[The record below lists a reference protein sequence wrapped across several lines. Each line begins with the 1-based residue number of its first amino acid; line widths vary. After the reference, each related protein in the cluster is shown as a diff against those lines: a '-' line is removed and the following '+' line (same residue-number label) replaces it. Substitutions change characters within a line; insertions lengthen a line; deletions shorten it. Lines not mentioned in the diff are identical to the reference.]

1 MTAIPAVSSGFANT
15 AEQRRRAR
23 AAIAITFAVNGVL
36 IGSWAPR
43 IPALKD
49 QLHLSAGALGLALL
63 APALGTVL
71 AARTVGART
80 ARHGTAAVTRVCGV
94 LYCLL
99 AWAPGAAINLATLWF
114 ALLVWGMAMGAM
126 DVAMNAQGVSV
137 EGYYGRPVLSSFHA
151 IWSIGSFLG
160 ALLGAAGAALGVH
173 IAVQQAVI
181 GAVLAAVVLVVA
193 RHLLPDPAS
202 VSAAPSTPTREPR
215 RRRLR
220 LPRAP
225 QTRLVILG
233 VSAIFA
239 LMAEGAVADW
249 SAVLLREHLHVPGSH
264 AGFAYAA
271 FCVTMTGGRF
281 AGDRLVLLLGRA
293 RCFAAVALI
302 GAIGLGFGLL
312 GDSFGTAVGG
322 FALLGVGLS
331 IMVPT
336 LYSTAADTDGPSG
349 PAIAAVA
356 ALGCVGMLVG
366 PSLIGLV
373 AQLTSI
379 ESALYLLP
387 PFTLAAGALGVAGIR
402 LSRRGMAK
410 PAHPHYS

>member
-1 MTAIPAVSSGFANT
+1 MTAIPAVSPGFANT
-15 AEQRRRAR
+15 LEQRRRAR
-23 AAIAITFAVNGVL
+23 MAVALIFAVNGVL
-36 IGSWAPR
+36 VGSWAPR
-43 IPALKD
+43 IPTLKD
-49 QLHLSAGALGLALL
+49 HLHLSAGALGLALL

-94 LYCLL
+94 LYCLI
-99 AWAPGAAINLATLWF
+99 AWLPGVAINLGTLWF
-114 ALLVWGMAMGAM
+114 ALLLWGMSMGAM

-137 EGYYGRPVLSSFHA
+137 ETYYGRPVLSGFHA
-151 IWSIGSFLG
+151 TWSIGSFLG
-160 ALLGAAGAALGVH
+160 ALLGATGAALHVDV
-173 IAVQQAVI
+173 ALQQAVI
-181 GAVLAAVVLVVA
+181 GAVLAAAVLLLA
-193 RHLLPDPAS
+193 RHLMPDPPAL
-202 VSAAPSTPTREPR
+202 AAAQPAADAPC

-220 LPRAP
+220 LPHAP
-225 QTRLVILG
+225 QTRLVLLG

-239 LMAEGAVADW
+239 LMTEGAVADW
-249 SAVLLREHLHVPGSH
+249 SAVLLREHLDVPGSR

-271 FCVTMTGGRF
+271 FCVTMTAGRF
-281 AGDRLVLLLGRA
+281 AGDRLVHMLGRA

-302 GAIGLGFGLL
+302 GAVGLGFGLA
-312 GDSFGTAVGG
+312 GNSFGTTVAG
-322 FALLGVGLS
+322 FALLGIGLS

-379 ESALYLLP
+379 DSALYLLP
-387 PFTLAAGALGVAGIR
+387 PFTIAAGALGVVGIR
-402 LSRRGMAK
+402 LSSLARSRSR
-410 PAHPHYS
+410 P